1 MRAVAIA
8 VLLVILTSIVL
19 VRVNATRGYLP
30 YWAKYNYTGY
40 EGGKAE
46 DFTLKSFPEYHAF
59 MQTVDQLPP
68 GRMLWEGSDQI
79 GAYGTPLALMLLPYW
94 TDGRITTMEGLYYE
108 ASATTP
114 YHFMAAAL
122 LMSQPSNAVRGLPYG
137 SLVGSSDPTATFALG
152 VQYLQTLGVRYFAAT
167 TELVKSLAAAN
178 PDLTQVATVP
188 DLDNKPPTG
197 WTIYEVADSE
207 LVAPLA
213 YQPVVVDGMHEDP
226 NWKCE
231 DKPPPPAGTKADE
244 LGAWECTAV
253 PWFADATAL
262 DRPLTAD
269 GPDSWQHA
277 TQENARTTTKK
288 ALPPVTVSNIHSTD
302 DSIEFDV
309 SRTGVP
315 VMVRASYFPN
325 WEVEGATGPYR
336 ATPNFMVVVPT
347 SKHVKLVYGTTT
359 AEWVGRAATVL
370 GFVGLGLLAWWGW
383 NARTGKGDGGTAA
396 EPVADEESGAAGEG
410 SPGNRRRKRST
421 VRLRSP

>member
-1 MRAVAIA
+1 
-8 VLLVILTSIVL
+8 
-19 VRVNATRGYLP
+19 
-30 YWAKYNYTGY
+30 
-40 EGGKAE
+40 
-46 DFTLKSFPEYHAF
+46 
-59 MQTVDQLPP
+59 
-68 GRMLWEGSDQI
+68 
-79 GAYGTPLALMLLPYW
+79 
-94 TDGRITTMEGLYYE
+94 
-108 ASATTP
+108 
-114 YHFMAAAL
+114 MAAAL

-137 SLVGSSDPTATFALG
+137 SLVGSSDPTATFAQG

-167 TELVKSLAAAN
+167 TELVKNLASAN

-188 DLDNKPPTG
+188 DLDLKPPSG
-197 WTIYEVADSE
+197 WTIYEVADSA
-207 LVAPLA
+207 LVSPLA

-231 DKPPPPAGTKADE
+231 GKPPPPAGTKADE

-277 TQENARTTTKK
+277 TQENARNASKK
-288 ALPPVTVSNIHSTD
+288 ALPPVAVSNIRATD

-315 VMVRASYFPN
+315 VMVKASYFPN

-347 SKHVKLVYGTTT
+347 SRHVKLVYGTTK
-359 AEWVGRAATVL
+359 AEWVGRAGTVL
-370 GFVGLGLLAWWGW
+370 GFAGLGFLVWWGW
-383 NARTGKGDGGTAA
+383 SSRSRKDDGVTVAVEVGEEEGAGDG
-396 EPVADEESGAAGEG
+396 G
-410 SPGNRRRKRST
+410 SPGNRRRNRST

>member
-1 MRAVAIA
+1 M
-8 VLLVILTSIVL
+8 
-19 VRVNATRGYLP
+19 
-30 YWAKYNYTGY
+30 
-40 EGGKAE
+40 
-46 DFTLKSFPEYHAF
+46 
-59 MQTVDQLPP
+59 
-68 GRMLWEGSDQI
+68 
-79 GAYGTPLALMLLPYW
+79 
-94 TDGRITTMEGLYYE
+94 
-108 ASATTP
+108 
-114 YHFMAAAL
+114 
-122 LMSQPSNAVRGLPYG
+122 
-137 SLVGSSDPTATFALG
+137 
-152 VQYLQTLGVRYFAAT
+152 
-167 TELVKSLAAAN
+167 
-178 PDLTQVATVP
+178 P

-207 LVAPLA
+207 LVVPLA

-231 DKPPPPAGTKADE
+231 GKPPPPAGTKADE

-253 PWFADATAL
+253 PWFDDPTAL

-325 WEVEGATGPYR
+325 WEVEGATGPVPGDAELHGGRAHEQAREAGVRHHHRRMGGPGRHRRSASSGWGCWSGGAGMPARAR
-336 ATPNFMVVVPT
+336 ATGAP
-347 SKHVKLVYGTTT
+347 T
-359 AEWVGRAATVL
+359 AEPA
-370 GFVGLGLLAWWGW
+370 
-383 NARTGKGDGGTAA
+383 
-396 EPVADEESGAAGEG
+396 ADEDERGPRDEG